1 MLPVVAEASPDDVT
15 VRTRPRRDQV
25 RARVLAAARD
35 VFAERGFAGASTD
48 QVAAAAGF
56 TKGAVYSN
64 FGSKDELFLAL
75 MDAEAAARVA
85 SVERALAGTADLPG
99 ALAAVGDELAA
110 RDPAWQLLYLEFWQ
124 RAVRDPG
131 ARAAFVASRRELR
144 GRVAEV
150 VERFLV
156 THPVHT
162 GWDAGRLT
170 LVLLALTNG
179 LALEALPDP
188 DAVPADLLPRV
199 LADLLDARPP
209 DA

>member
-1 MLPVVAEASPDDVT
+1 M
-15 VRTRPRRDQV
+15 RTRPRREQV
-25 RARVLAAARD
+25 RARVLEAARA

-75 MDAEAAARVA
+75 MDAEVAARVTA
-85 SVERALAGTADLPG
+85 VERALAGTADLPG
-99 ALAAVGDELAA
+99 ALAAVGTELTA

-131 ARAAFVASRRELR
+131 ARAAFVASRRDLR
-144 GRVAEV
+144 ARVCEV
-150 VERFLV
+150 VERFLAD
-156 THPVHT
+156 HPVHT

-170 LVLLALTNG
+170 LVLIALTNG

-188 DAVPADLLPRV
+188 EAVPDDVLPRV
-199 LADLLDARPP
+199 LADLLDRAP
-209 DA
+209 

>member
-1 MLPVVAEASPDDVT
+1 MLRVVDEASPDDVT
-15 VRTRPRRDQV
+15 VRTRPRREQV
-25 RARVLAAARD
+25 RARVLEAARD

-64 FGSKDELFLAL
+64 FGSKDDLFLAL
-75 MDAEAAARVA
+75 MDAEVAARVTA
-85 SVERALAGTADLPG
+85 VELALAGTSDLAG
-99 ALAAVGDELAA
+99 ALAAVGTELAV
-110 RDPAWQLLYLEFWQ
+110 RDPSWQLLYLEFWQ

-131 ARAAFVASRRELR
+131 ARSAFVASRRELR
-144 GRVAEV
+144 TRVAEV
-150 VERFLV
+150 VERFLA

-170 LVLLALTNG
+170 LVLIALTNG

-188 DAVPADLLPRV
+188 GAVPDDVLPRV
-199 LADLLDARPP
+199 LADLLDRAP
-209 DA
+209 